1 MSDAKRLLDIMSK
14 LRDPEGGC
22 PWDVEQTSETIAPY
36 TIEEA
41 YEVDDAIRRGDRAA
55 LRDELGDLLLQV
67 VFHAQMASE
76 AGHFDFGDVVDAV
89 CDKLVRRHP
98 HVFGDASIETA
109 EAQTEAWEQQK
120 ALERAQRGET
130 SVADGLPLGLPAL
143 LRAGKLLR
151 REQRA
156 GLATSN
162 ATPAASE
169 VSVAL
174 DALRGEGTRKELGDL
189 LLAAVRLGHGL
200 GIEPEEALREA
211 VAAFERDLRSRER
224 GDALSPP
231 G

>member
-89 CDKLVRRHP
+89 CDKLVLRHP

-109 EAQTEAWEQQK
+109 EAQTEAWERQK
-120 ALERAQRGET
+120 AEERAQRGET

-151 REQRA
+151 RARRA
-156 GLATSN
+156 GIATSD
-162 ATPAASE
+162 APTAAAE
-169 VSVAL
+169 VSAAL
-174 DALRGEGTRKELGDL
+174 DALRSDGTRSGLGDL

-211 VAAFERDLRSRER
+211 VAAFERDLRNREG

>member
-14 LRDPEGGC
+14 LRDPEDGC

-41 YEVDDAIRRGDRAA
+41 YEVDDAIRRGDQAA

-76 AGHFDFGDVVDAV
+76 AGRFDFGDVVDAV

-98 HVFGDASIETA
+98 PVFGDVSIETA
-109 EAQTEAWEQQK
+109 EAQTEAWERQK
-120 ALERAQRGET
+120 AEERAQRGET

-151 REQRA
+151 RERRA
-156 GLATSN
+156 GLATSD
-162 ATPAASE
+162 ATTAASE
-169 VSVAL
+169 VSAAL
-174 DALRGEGTRKELGDL
+174 DALRGEGTRKGLGDL
-189 LLAAVRLGHGL
+189 LFAGVRLGEGL